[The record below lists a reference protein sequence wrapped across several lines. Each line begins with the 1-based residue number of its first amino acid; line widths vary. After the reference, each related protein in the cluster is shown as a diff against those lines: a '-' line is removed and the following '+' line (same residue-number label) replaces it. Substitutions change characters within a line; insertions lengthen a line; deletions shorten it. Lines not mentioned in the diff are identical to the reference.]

1 MYTYEHPRPS
11 LTVDVA
17 IFAIRDE
24 QLNVLLVQ
32 RAHSPFQ
39 GRWALPGGFV
49 EMDEPL
55 EHAAARELEEETGVD
70 NAYLEQLYTYGD
82 PGRDP
87 RGRVVSVAYFA
98 LLPYNSL
105 HQGEAGSDAAQVGW
119 FPVEAVPEL
128 AFDHTEILDYA
139 THRLRYKLET
149 SAVGFQLMPD
159 EFTLSEL
166 QHIYEV
172 VLGAKQ
178 EPRSFQRH
186 MQKAG
191 FIRIHHACTQRQ
203 RPPGEIVSLQTRGSG
218 GSKNSTVLPVN
229 VIK

>member
-17 IFAIRDE
+17 IFTIRDK

-32 RAHSPFQ
+32 RAHPPFQ

-55 EHAAARELEEETGVD
+55 EHAAARELEEETGVN

-98 LLPYNSL
+98 LLPRNSL

-128 AFDHTEILDYA
+128 AFDHAGIVDYA
-139 THRLRYKLET
+139 THRLRYKLQT
-149 SAVGFQLMPD
+149 SAVGSQLMPD
-159 EFTLSEL
+159 EFTMREL
-166 QHIYEV
+166 QLTYET

-178 EPRSFQRH
+178 EPRIFQRR
-186 MQKAG
+186 MLKAG
-191 FIRIHHACTQRQ
+191 FIESSMHVRSGQGHPVKLYRFKPEAVEEVR
-203 RPPGEIVSLQTRGSG
+203 TRRCF
-218 GSKNSTVLPVN
+218 P
-229 VIK
+229 